1 MLNKYNLTEFKEE
14 KKSCLK
20 QIKNKPRMKKCTKRK
35 ENVMKKNN

>member
-1 MLNKYNLTEFKEE
+1 MLNKYNLKEE